1 MNVFDLLLRIGR
13 IRGDLNVCGVCD
25 VVCGLCMFCFSIFV
39 VCFVCYVLDMEIDGF
54 DVVSSLS

>member
-25 VVCGLCMFCFSIFV
+25 VFCGVCVFWLLDYSL
-39 VCFVCYVLDMEIDGF
+39 YVLYVMF
-54 DVVSSLS
+54 